1 MKKRSKKQI
10 NIKVKIIL
18 FILIFVLTY
27 FTGLKLFTSSLKL
40 KQKEK
45 VYFKETGNV
54 SYNVCLDKNDFF
66 DVDCLDANMSY
77 VAGLIKKIHISFN
90 YQFNGN
96 LDDMVSQVE
105 YEIIAK
111 LVIKNSDTGA
121 KYYEKEYILTPKTTD
136 IIGPNTLYN
145 LKKNIDIDY
154 EYYNNIATTFK
165 SKYNVDA
172 DSYLVVYF
180 NANKKVN
187 DNYSILPTYGQIA
200 LEIPLSK
207 KAIEIKL
214 NTQEL
219 NKDINTIIA
228 TRCFIVNSYFKLVIA
243 ILLLLTSSFFLW
255 LALINIFKYNKKISA
270 YDKLINKILKEYDRL
285 IVETTT
291 FPNIK
296 DYDILMI
303 KNFDELVDV
312 RDNLRLPIMFYRL
325 KNNDVAHF
333 YVLKDNHL
341 YLYTINKKEMVTS
354 KKAKL

>member
-1 MKKRSKKQI
+1 MEKHSKKKI
-10 NIKVKIIL
+10 NPKVKIIL

-54 SYNVCLDKNDFF
+54 SYNVCLGKNDFF
-66 DVDCLDANMSY
+66 DVDCLDPNMSY
-77 VAGLIKKIHISFN
+77 VASLIKKIPISFN

-111 LVIKNSDTGA
+111 LVIKNSDTGT
-121 KYYEKEYILTPKTTD
+121 KYYEKEYVLTPKTTD
-136 IIGPNTLYN
+136 VIGPNTLYN

-172 DSYLVVYF
+172 DSYLVIYL

-207 KAIEIKL
+207 RAIEIKL

-228 TRCFIVNSYFKLVIA
+228 TRCFIVNSYFKLVIGT
-243 ILLLLTSSFFLW
+243 LLLLTSSFFLW

-296 DYDILMI
+296 DYNILMI
-303 KNFDELVDV
+303 KNFTELVDV

-325 KNNDVAHF
+325 KNNDVVHF
-333 YVLKDNHL
+333 YVLKDNNL
-341 YLYTINKKEMVTS
+341 YL
-354 KKAKL
+354 